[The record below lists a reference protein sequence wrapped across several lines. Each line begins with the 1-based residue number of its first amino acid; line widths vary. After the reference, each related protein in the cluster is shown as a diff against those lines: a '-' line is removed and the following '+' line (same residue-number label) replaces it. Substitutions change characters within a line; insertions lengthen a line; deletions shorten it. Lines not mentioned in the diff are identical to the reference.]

1 VENVQYP
8 ADWLADGGPPFE
20 SLGLRQLLGSLSD
33 YAAITLIR
41 DNGVWKVVAG
51 ESNTV
56 LAEADYE
63 NIMEY
68 LATYAWHLEHAEQ
81 QAARS

>member
-1 VENVQYP
+1 MENVQYP
-8 ADWLADGGPPFE
+8 ADWLAHGGLPFE
-20 SLGLRQLLGSLSD
+20 SLDLRRLPAPLSD

-41 DNGVWKVVAG
+41 DNGMWKVVAG
-51 ESNTV
+51 EENTV

-68 LATYAWHLEHAEQ
+68 LATYAWHVEHAEQ
-81 QAARS
+81 QTMRS

>member
-1 VENVQYP
+1 MENVQYP

-20 SLGLRQLLGSLSD
+20 SLGLRQLPGPISD

-41 DNGVWKVVAG
+41 DDGVWKVVAG
-51 ESNTV
+51 EANTV

-68 LATYAWHLEHAEQ
+68 LATYAWHVEHEEEQ
-81 QAARS
+81 AQRS

>member
-8 ADWLADGGPPFE
+8 ADWLAEGGPPFE
-20 SLGLRQLLGSLSD
+20 ALGLRQLPGPLSD

-41 DNGVWKVVAG
+41 DSGVWKVVAG
-51 ESNTV
+51 ETNTV
-56 LAEADYE
+56 LAEADYD

-68 LATYAWHLEHAEQ
+68 IAAYAWHVEHAERE
-81 QAARS
+81 AASS

>member
-20 SLGLRQLLGSLSD
+20 DLGLRQLPAPLSD

-51 ESNTV
+51 EENAV
-56 LAEADYE
+56 LAECDYE
-63 NIMEY
+63 NIMDY
-68 LATYAWHLEHAEQ
+68 LATYAWHVEHAEE
-81 QAARS
+81 QATQS

>member
-1 VENVQYP
+1 MENVQYP

-20 SLGLRQLLGSLSD
+20 SLGLRQLPAPLSD
-33 YAAITLIR
+33 YPAISLIR

-51 ESNTV
+51 DANTV

-63 NIMEY
+63 NIMDY
-68 LATYAWHLEHAEQ
+68 LATYAWHVEHAEQ
-81 QAARS
+81 HGVRS